1 MFLFGKGKVSGT
13 MPPDMKYDDAARMPN
28 LSNNDWQKLNKLI
41 AESDPELGRVMKNA
55 DKFLETLID
64 HNKTLRDIPLGGL
77 DKIKPE
83 LATHLLE
90 KFPDEV
96 PAVQRQRF

>member
-55 DKFLETLID
+55 VRPPGILCREYRIPTGTLTCVYIS
-64 HNKTLRDIPLGGL
+64 
-77 DKIKPE
+77 
-83 LATHLLE
+83 
-90 KFPDEV
+90 
-96 PAVQRQRF
+96 